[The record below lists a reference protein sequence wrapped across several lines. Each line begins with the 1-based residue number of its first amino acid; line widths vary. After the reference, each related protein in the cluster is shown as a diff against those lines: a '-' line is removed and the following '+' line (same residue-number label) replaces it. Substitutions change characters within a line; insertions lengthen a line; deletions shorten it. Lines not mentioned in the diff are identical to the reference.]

1 MATNSRTVTLGS
13 LGKWFREEMR
23 NAGAQV
29 ELKEAFG
36 EMGEVIAED
45 TQRAFALQQD
55 PSTEEKWAPPKAVPM
70 RNPRTGKRRPQ
81 PIRLLILTGDL
92 ITAVL
97 NAVKHPNITATT
109 MTIRIW
115 QPFYAIYHQFGTRTI
130 PARPFI
136 GLSKRLEELAIEI
149 VTDAKVRQIEGHT

>member
-1 MATNSRTVTLGS
+1 MATNSRTITLGK
-13 LGKWFREEMR
+13 LGEWFRQEMR
-23 NAGAQV
+23 NAGAEV
-29 ELKEAFG
+29 DLKDAFA

-55 PSTEEKWAPPKAVPM
+55 PETEAKWAPPKSVPM

-92 ITAVL
+92 ITAAL
-97 NAVKHPNITATT
+97 NAVKNPNITKKT

-115 QPFYAIYHQFGTRTI
+115 EPFYAIFHQFGTKTI

-136 GLSKRLEELAIEI
+136 GLSKRLEELAMEI
-149 VTDAKVRQIEGHT
+149 VTDAKVRQIEGHL